1 MLDLSL
7 EGRVAVITGGSKGIG
22 KGIALRFAEH
32 GADVAL
38 AARGEEDLNLVAKE
52 IEALGRRAIAV
63 PTDVQDQ
70 EQVQALIQR
79 TVDELGGIDILVNNA
94 GAAPFFSTIES
105 LKASGFEKYFRTNFN
120 SAFYATQAAAP
131 HLQAKGKAACVINV
145 ASVAGFMATP
155 GLSYYGTA
163 KAALVSLTRTTAM
176 EWASSGVR
184 VNAIAPGWVESE
196 MNSVARQDPA
206 FTKGVVAQIPMG
218 RWGTVEEIANI
229 ALFLAS
235 DAASFMTGSV
245 VVADG
250 GQTLLS
256 LHGGH

>member
-7 EGRVAVITGGSKGIG
+7 EGKVAIITGGSKGIG
-22 KGIALRFAEH
+22 KAVALRFAEH

-52 IEALGRRAIAV
+52 VEGLGRRALAV

-70 EQVQALIQR
+70 EQVQNLIDR
-79 TVDELGGIDILVNNA
+79 TVAELGGIDVLVNNA

-105 LKASGFEKYFRTNFN
+105 LKPSGFEKYFRTNFH
-120 SAFYATQAAAP
+120 SAFFATQAAAP
-131 HLQAKGKAACVINV
+131 HLQAKGSRASVINV
-145 ASVAGFMATP
+145 ASVAGFIADP
-155 GLSYYGTA
+155 GLSYYGAA
-163 KAALVSLTRTTAM
+163 KAAMVSLTRTAAL
-176 EWASSGVR
+176 EWAGHGVR

-196 MNSVARQDPA
+196 MNAVARQDPA
-206 FTKGVVAQIPMG
+206 FTQNVISMIPLG
-218 RWGTVEEIANI
+218 RWGTPEEIANV

-235 DAASFMTGSV
+235 DAAAFMTGSV
-245 VVADG
+245 VVIDG
-250 GQTLLS
+250 GQTLLA

>member
-7 EGRVAVITGGSKGIG
+7 DGRVAIVTGGSKGIG
-22 KGIALRFAEH
+22 KAIALRFAEH
-32 GADVAL
+32 GADVAI

-52 IEALGRRAIAV
+52 IEGLGRRALPV
-63 PTDVQDQ
+63 VTDVQDQ
-70 EQVQALIQR
+70 PQVQNLVDR
-79 TVDELGGIDILVNNA
+79 TAAELGGIDVLVNNA

-105 LKASGFEKYFRTNFN
+105 LKPSGFEKYFRTNFH
-120 SAFYATQAAAP
+120 SAFFATQAAAT
-131 HLQAKGKAACVINV
+131 HLQSKGSRASVINV
-145 ASVAGFMATP
+145 ASVAGFIADP
-155 GLSYYGTA
+155 GLSYYGAA
-163 KAALVSLTRTTAM
+163 KAAMVSLTRTAAL

-196 MNSVARQDPA
+196 MNAVARQDPA
-206 FTKGVVAQIPMG
+206 FVQNVTNMIPLG
-218 RWGTVEEIANI
+218 RWGTVEEVANA

-245 VVADG
+245 VVIDG
-250 GQTLLS
+250 GQTLLA